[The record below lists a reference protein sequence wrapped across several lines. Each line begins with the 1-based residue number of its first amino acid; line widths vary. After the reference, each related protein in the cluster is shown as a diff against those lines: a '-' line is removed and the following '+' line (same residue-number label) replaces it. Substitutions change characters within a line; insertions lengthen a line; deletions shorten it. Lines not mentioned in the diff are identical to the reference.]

1 MKMLRLTEQQYAA
14 RTKKA
19 SKYGNVKTDGF
30 ASKREVARYQ
40 ELLLLEKAG
49 EISGLRTQVKYLLIV
64 NEFLIGAY
72 IADFVYDE
80 WSSMSKYAVSKRIVE
95 DCKGFRTPV
104 YKLKKKLMEAI
115 HHIVIKET

>member
-1 MKMLRLTEQQYAA
+1 MKTLRLTESQYAE

-19 SKYGNVKTDGF
+19 SKYRNVKTDGF
-30 ASKREVARYQ
+30 ASKREAARYQ

-49 EISGLRTQVKYLLIV
+49 LIDKLRTQVKFPLEVNGHLICT
-64 NEFLIGAY
+64 Y
-72 IADFVYDE
+72 IADFTFRHWVE
-80 WSSMSKYAVSKRIVE
+80 ETSPMTFVVE
-95 DCKGFRTPV
+95 DCKGFRTPT

>member
-1 MKMLRLTEQQYAA
+1 MKTLRLTESQYAE
-14 RTKKA
+14 RTKKM
-19 SKYGNVKTDGF
+19 SKYRNVKTDGF
-30 ASKREVARYQ
+30 ASKREAARFQ

-49 EISGLRTQVKYLLIV
+49 EIDQLRTQVKYPLEV
-64 NEFLIGAY
+64 NGFLICTY
-72 IADFVYDE
+72 IADYSYRE
-80 WSSMSKYAVSKRIVE
+80 WSKVVSLRRLVVE

>member
-1 MKMLRLTEQQYAA
+1 MKMLRLTEQQYAD

-19 SKYGNVKTDGF
+19 SKYRNIKTDGF
-30 ASKREVARYQ
+30 ASKKEAKRYQ
-40 ELLLLEKAG
+40 ELLLLEKA
-49 EISGLRTQVKYLLIV
+49 EDISGLRTQVKYPLVVNDQLICT
-64 NEFLIGAY
+64 Y

-80 WSSMSKYAVSKRIVE
+80 WSSMSKYAVCKRVVE

-104 YKLKKKLMEAI
+104 YKLKKKLMDAI

>member
-1 MKMLRLTEQQYAA
+1 MKNLRLTESQYAE

-19 SKYGNVKTDGF
+19 SKYRNVKTDGF
-30 ASKREVARYQ
+30 ASKREAARYQ

-49 EISGLRTQVKYLLIV
+49 EIKRLDTQVKYPLVVNGQLICT
-64 NEFLIGAY
+64 Y
-72 IADFVYDE
+72 IADFVYKDL
-80 WSSMSKYAVSKRIVE
+80 AVPSFCEDVVE
-95 DCKGFRTPV
+95 DCKGFRTPT